1 MDKKYSI
8 EFSRLNFETLN
19 DLVKKKKVINNLTLD
34 QVNFRE
40 NNFICFPGYLSNIVL
55 FYVGI

>member
-19 DLVKKKKVINNLTLD
+19 DLVKKKKSDKQFN
-34 QVNFRE
+34 
-40 NNFICFPGYLSNIVL
+40 S
-55 FYVGI
+55 